1 MQRFRRWIPSREEI
15 LSYSWLQPIRHHLDH
30 DALWEFQ
37 RDSVARAVFVGTLI
51 GFVAPLAQIFLGALA
66 AVALRANV
74 AVSVACTLITNPLT
88 VIPLYFAAYLL
99 GAWLLDLPALSWAM
113 FKAAL
118 LHSDSFWDSLLH
130 LWSLI
135 GEPLLLGIL
144 VQALTLSIGGY
155 LLVKLLWHWLAA
167 KPL

>member
-15 LSYSWLQPIRHHLDH
+15 LAYSWLQPIRHRLDH

-37 RDSVARAVFVGTLI
+37 RDSVARAVLVGTFI

-66 AVALRANV
+66 AVYVRANV

-88 VIPLYFAAYLL
+88 IVPLYFAAYLL
-99 GAWLLDLPALSWAM
+99 GAWMLDLPTLSWDL

-130 LWSLI
+130 LWSLV
-135 GEPLLLGIL
+135 GEPLVLGSL
-144 VQALTLSIGGY
+144 VMALSLSVTGY
-155 LLVKLLWHWLAA
+155 LLVKLLWRWVAA
-167 KPL
+167 KTP